1 MKYFFFD
8 ILLSFTL
15 ALFFTDPRIV
25 LLYFGFK
32 AIGLFYLKY
41 LFQGS
46 DSKVIKIYN
55 VIFLIFLFNLN
66 L

>member
-15 ALFFTDPRIV
+15 AVFFTDPIIV

-41 LFQGS
+41 LIQGS
-46 DSKVIKIYN
+46 DRKVIKIYN

-66 L
+66 I